1 MANQAKPE
9 RRIVLVVDDSPS
21 SLGMLCDVL
30 EAEGFTVLIA
40 RDGPSALARLEL
52 VTPDA
57 ILLDAVMPGLSGFD
71 ACRMIKANAALAHI
85 PVIFMTGLAETCDV
99 LRGFDCGGVDYV
111 VKPLRA
117 QEVVARLQTHTR
129 NARLTRLARQ
139 AVDVAGFGVV
149 LTDSQSRMSW
159 CSPQAA
165 IWLALLSDAPGQGQ
179 LPDVV
184 RAALQNKASERGEQA
199 TVPLLEGR
207 LSVRNM
213 GTVGMGETM
222 LFLEKLGRADHSSE
236 AAAFGSRLGNACLT
250 PRESEVLSW
259 LAKGKTNRDIGEILG
274 MSHRTVNKHLEHVFE
289 KLGVET
295 RSAAAAL
302 AAAEL
307 L

>member
-1 MANQAKPE
+1 MVSPPELE
-9 RRIVLVVDDSPS
+9 RRVVLVVDDSPS

-40 RDGPSALARLEL
+40 RDGASALSRLEL
-52 VTPDA
+52 VSPDA
-57 ILLDAVMPGLSGFD
+57 ILLDAVMPGLSGFEV
-71 ACRMIKANAALAHI
+71 CRIIKANSALAHI
-85 PVIFMTGLAETCDV
+85 PIVFMTGLAETTDV

-149 LTDSQSRMSW
+149 LTDSQSRISW

-165 IWLALLSDAPGQGQ
+165 IWLALLSDTHGQGQ
-179 LPDVV
+179 LPDMV
-184 RAALQNKASERGEQA
+184 RTALQNKTSERGEQFN
-199 TVPLLEGR
+199 VPLPEGQ

-222 LFLEKLGRADHSSE
+222 LFLEQLGPADHASE
-236 AAAFGSRLGNACLT
+236 TTTSGSRLGNACLT
-250 PRESEVLSW
+250 PRESEV
-259 LAKGKTNRDIGEILG
+259 K
-274 MSHRTVNKHLEHVFE
+274 
-289 KLGVET
+289 
-295 RSAAAAL
+295 
-302 AAAEL
+302 
-307 L
+307 